1 MLYVKELLLPRP
13 LHVLLHRRCSWSC
26 CPAKAETLC
35 FPFEHSIS
43 AIIRLI
49 DRGAPVHKLV
59 TLFRFNNSVL
69 ASISQVVV
77 EIVIDSIVMATILAD
92 FALVRGRMYATLLL
106 RAFDLLFLFMYDLRS
121 RSLLHNLTPFRI
133 VLLLRVPLNEADSF
147 LTEFY

>member
-1 MLYVKELLLPRP
+1 MVYVKQLLLPRP

-77 EIVIDSIVMATILAD
+77 EIVIDSIVMATILAQL
-92 FALVRGRMYATLLL
+92 ALIRRHMYATLAL
-106 RAFDLLFLFMYDLRS
+106 RAFDLICLFTHDLWS
-121 RSLLHNLTPFRI
+121 
-133 VLLLRVPLNEADSF
+133 
-147 LTEFY
+147 